1 MIDKSDG
8 EVLFRRMTVY
18 RGSFK
23 AWKHMA
29 SYCKW
34 WWFSYEHQ
42 EFTSSPSL
50 AGSFAFI
57 LNPTDM
63 GGFRMRQQLDGR
75 HIR

>member
-8 EVLFRRMTVY
+8 EEAFSSNDGFEGEDLK
-18 RGSFK
+18 RGSI
-23 AWKHMA
+23 WPPIVNGGGLV
-29 SYCKW
+29 
-34 WWFSYEHQ
+34 EHQ
-42 EFTSSPSL
+42 EFTSSPSI

-57 LNPTDM
+57 LNSSDM